1 MTNIFI
7 VWTKY
12 QARVETL
19 KEVLNENLGKT
30 EVVYRENP
38 PAKPFRKILLYLEYF
53 FKDLK
58 YLISNKPE
66 RIFIQTP
73 PSYALLAPI
82 VYKIMFK
89 NTTKIVCDMHNAMT
103 RRPWISRA
111 GTKFLIKKCDL
122 IIVHNEIV
130 YENILEQDLFN
141 YYNKEKILIL
151 EDKTPKFAT
160 NSINQRDSDRPLVF
174 FPASFN
180 NDEPIEEVINA
191 AKLIPEFDLVMTG
204 NYKKLKENFNI
215 TQESLPSNI
224 KITGWIPT
232 EDYNKLL
239 LECDILLGLTIFDDI
254 QMSVSNEGL
263 GAKKVMVLSD
273 KKALRQIYSDG
284 ALYTENKAN
293 AIAEN
298 LKNAFHQSNNLIL
311 KINKVSE
318 KKESRYDSQLN
329 EVLNTIN

>member
-19 KEVLNENLGKT
+19 KEVLNKHLGKT

-38 PAKPFRKILLYLEYF
+38 PANSFRKILLYLEYF
-53 FKDLK
+53 LKDLK
-58 YLISNKPE
+58 YLISNKPD

-82 VYKIMFK
+82 VYKILFK
-89 NTTKIVCDMHNAMT
+89 NKTKIVCDMHNAMT

-111 GTKFLIKKCDL
+111 GTEFLIGKCDL
-122 IIVHNEIV
+122 ILVHNEIV
-130 YENILEQDLFN
+130 YKNILEQDSFS
-141 YYNKEKILIL
+141 YFDKEKILVL
-151 EDKTPKFAT
+151 EDKTPKFEF
-160 NSINQRDSDRPLVF
+160 NSINQRDSERPLVF

-215 TQESLPSNI
+215 TQEYLPSNI

-232 EDYNKLL
+232 EDYNNLL
-239 LECDILLGLTIFDDI
+239 LKCDVLLGLTIFDDI

-273 KKALRQIYSDG
+273 KKALRQIYGEG
-284 ALYTENKAN
+284 ALYTENKAES
-293 AIAEN
+293 IAEN
-298 LKNAFHQSNNLIL
+298 LKTAYHQSNNLSL

-318 KKESRYDSQLN
+318 NKEIRYNSQLI
-329 EVLNTIN
+329 EVVNIIN